1 MQLENKKMAILAT
14 IGFEPSGL
22 DVPRDNV
29 CERSVSDAF
38 SYSHEGWIVRRHATP
53 G

>member
-1 MQLENKKMAILAT
+1 MQLESKNIAILAT
-14 IGFEPSGL
+14 NGFEQSEL

-29 CERSVSDAF
+29 CERSVPDAF

>member
-1 MQLENKKMAILAT
+1 MQLESKNIAILAT
-14 IGFEPSGL
+14 NGFEQSEL

-29 CERSVSDAF
+29 SERSVPDAF